1 MKKRTNYNEIAST
14 YNQRYIGNMYPGTL
28 KALRRILSEEQHHKV
43 LEGWLRYKP
52 LAKSPENNSRDFI
65 LRD

>member
-43 LEGWLRYKP
+43 LWR
-52 LAKSPENNSRDFI
+52 LAAVQAI
-65 LRD
+65 G